1 MGRLPNFEIS
11 GYDGRD
17 GFAGLTAMHFR
28 AAAPAARIELTLV
41 AAPCTRYGS
50 VMAQHKSKRVSKSPR
65 IGLALGGGGPLG
77 GIYEIGALRALD
89 ESLEGID
96 FNDLYVYVG
105 VSAGAFVAAN
115 LANQMSTAQLC
126 RIFVKNEA
134 EVHHF
139 HPEVF
144 YRQALREY
152 FRRATAV
159 PGLVWEALGRFVN
172 NPYDQS
178 LLEAMTILAQAL
190 PSGLFDNEGLH
201 DYLQRAFSM
210 LGRTNDFRQLRRRL
224 YVIAADLESSEAVR
238 FGAPGFDHVPISR
251 AVQASVA
258 SPGLYT
264 PVEIDGRFYMDGT
277 LRKGLH
283 ASVAMEDGA
292 DLVLAINPLVPIDA
306 SAAVR
311 AGTMKPGGLVN
322 SGMPNILAQTFRTM
336 IYSRM
341 KAGIAQYDREY
352 PDKQILLF
360 EPTRDDAKLFFS
372 NVFSFQSRRMVCEHA
387 YQMTRRDILRR
398 ADELEQTLAPYGIR
412 LRRDR
417 LEDEQRTISTS
428 LYGEMLPLY
437 VARERRE
444 GSTWKRLGSGLEN
457 VADLIQN
464 ARGIL

>member
-1 MGRLPNFEIS
+1 MVVKQQ
-11 GYDGRD
+11 DD
-17 GFAGLTAMHFR
+17 KVT
-28 AAAPAARIELTLV
+28 
-41 AAPCTRYGS
+41 
-50 VMAQHKSKRVSKSPR
+50 KPR

-77 GIYEIGALRALD
+77 GIYEIGAMRALD
-89 ESLEGID
+89 EALEGVD

-115 LANQMSTAQLC
+115 LANQMTTAQLC

-134 EVHHF
+134 EVHPF
-139 HPEVF
+139 HPQVF
-144 YRQALREY
+144 YRPAIREY
-152 FRRATAV
+152 MRRAMAV
-159 PGLVWEALGRFVN
+159 PGLVWEALGSFAN
-172 NPYDQS
+172 NPYDQN
-178 LLEAMTILAQAL
+178 LLEALTILAQAV
-190 PSGLFDNEGLH
+190 PAGLFDNEGLH

-251 AVQASVA
+251 AVQASIA
-258 SPGLYT
+258 SPALYM
-264 PVEIDGRFYMDGT
+264 PVEIDGRYYLDGT

-311 AGTMKPGGLVN
+311 AGTMKPGALLN
-322 SGMPNILAQTFRTM
+322 SGMPNILSQTYRTM
-336 IYSRM
+336 VYSRM
-341 KAGIAQYDREY
+341 QSGIAQYDKEY
-352 PDKQILLF
+352 PGKEIVVL

-372 NVFSFQSRRMVCEHA
+372 NMFSFQSRRMVCEHA
-387 YQMTRRDILRR
+387 YQMTRRELLRR
-398 ADELEQTLAPYGIR
+398 ADELEARLAPYGIT
-412 LRRDR
+412 LRRDY

-437 VARERRE
+437 VARERQQRKPWRKL
-444 GSTWKRLGSGLEN
+444 SSGIGN
-457 VADLIQN
+457 VSDFIQN
-464 ARGIL
+464 ARSIL